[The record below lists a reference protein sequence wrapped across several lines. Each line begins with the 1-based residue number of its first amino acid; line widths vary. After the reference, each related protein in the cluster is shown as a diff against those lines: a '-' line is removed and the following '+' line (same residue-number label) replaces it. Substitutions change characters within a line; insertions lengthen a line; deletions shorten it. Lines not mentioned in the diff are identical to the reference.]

1 MQLIEIPCGG
11 DGMFHTGREGVAR
24 IRTTNDRRI
33 DLIEYEDKTL
43 CYVKSSVGYPA
54 IYPWQE
60 AAFRPRAEAVLMDLD
75 GTSVYS
81 EPFWV
86 SMIDAAAARM
96 LGRPGFVH
104 EKEDEPFISGN
115 SVTEHLTYIIDKY
128 APGTPLEEARRYYHQ
143 AVAYEMQ
150 ELLHGRGRAE
160 SFVPAK
166 HLKEF
171 LTELKR
177 SDVKIALVT
186 SGMTDKAMPEIVSVF
201 RQLDMGDP
209 LAFYDCIITGGTAL
223 EKGRLGTMGEL
234 ELKPHPWLYAEAAC
248 VGLGIPKERRE
259 RVLGIEDSAAGV
271 VSIRLAGFAC
281 AGVAGGNIREAGAEP
296 LCSYQVND
304 LLDLLDIV
312 L

>member
-1 MQLIEIPCGG
+1 M
-11 DGMFHTGREGVAR
+11 
-24 IRTTNDRRI
+24 
-33 DLIEYEDKTL
+33 
-43 CYVKSSVGYPA
+43 
-54 IYPWQE
+54 
-60 AAFRPRAEAVLMDLD
+60 
-75 GTSVYS
+75 
-81 EPFWV
+81 
-86 SMIDAAAARM
+86 
-96 LGRPGFVH
+96 H

-177 SDVKIALVT
+177 SGVKIALVT

-223 EKGRLGTMGEL
+223 EKGCPGTMGEL

-248 VGLGIPKERRE
+248 VG
-259 RVLGIEDSAAGV
+259 LGIEDSAAGV